1 MRHIKQIREWKETD
15 DFKLDEDNIYD
26 INDIFISIIDMGCE
40 EFEIITD
47 KFSSQSYNIKWVF
60 PISLSIGSYPNRITS
75 DSLRKHKERL
85 MDFIS
90 LQDEI
95 YYILDRLIN
104 MKYEIAYYVVE
115 QAVRSNTNSIL
126 RFEIRVS
133 RK

>member
-40 EFEIITD
+40 EFEVITD

-60 PISLSIGSYPNRITS
+60 PISLSIGSYPNKITS

-104 MKYEIAYYVVE
+104 MKYEIGYYVVE